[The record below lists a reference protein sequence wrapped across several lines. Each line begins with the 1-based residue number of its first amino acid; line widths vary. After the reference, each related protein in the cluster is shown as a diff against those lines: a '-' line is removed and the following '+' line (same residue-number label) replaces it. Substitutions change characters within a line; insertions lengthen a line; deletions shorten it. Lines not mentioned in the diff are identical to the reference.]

1 MNIAL
6 LGYGK
11 MGHEIENVALQR
23 GHKIIAT
30 IDNEEEWNAKKDS
43 LKQCDVAIDFSTPA
57 TAVNNI
63 KRCLDMALPVVVGT
77 TGWYEHQDEMIEKCK
92 ALNGS
97 LFVASN
103 FSIGMNIL
111 FALNRKLA
119 QLMNHYDSYNASITE
134 THHIHKLDAPSGTA
148 ITLAKE
154 VINDMDRIDNWHLV
168 DGKKSSPKSLPITA
182 IREGEV
188 PGIHEVIYDSD
199 VDTLTIK
206 HSAKSRKGFA
216 VGAVIAAEFL
226 KDHKGYH
233 TMDELIQA

>member
-1 MNIAL
+1 MNISL

-23 GHKIIAT
+23 GHQVIAT
-30 IDNEEEWNAKKDS
+30 IDNETEWKEKMGQ

-57 TAVNNI
+57 TAVANME
-63 KRCLDMALPVVVGT
+63 RCFEMGMPVVVGT
-77 TGWYEHQDEMIEKCK
+77 TGWYDHQEEMIKKCEEK
-92 ALNGS
+92 NGS

-119 QLMNHYDSYNASITE
+119 QLMNRYDSYQVSMTE

-154 VINDMDRIDNWHLV
+154 IINDMDRIEDWHLV
-168 DGKKSSPKSLPITA
+168 DGKKADEKSLPITA

-188 PGIHEVIYDSD
+188 PGIHEVMYDSE

-206 HSAKSRKGFA
+206 HSAKSRRGFA
-216 VGAVIAAEFL
+216 VGAVVAAEFL
-226 KDHKGYH
+226 KTHKGYH
-233 TMDELIQA
+233 TMNELIEA

>member
-23 GHKIIAT
+23 GHRIIAT
-30 IDNEEEWNAKKDS
+30 IDNEEEWKSKIEN

-57 TAVNNI
+57 TAVTNME
-63 KRCLDMALPVVVGT
+63 RCFEMGLPVVVGT
-77 TGWYEHQDEMIEKCK
+77 TGWYDHQEEMIKKCETK
-92 ALNGS
+92 NGA

-119 QLMNHYDSYNASITE
+119 QLMNHYDNYNVSMTE

-154 VINDMDRIDNWHLV
+154 IIHDMDRIDNWHLN
-168 DGKKSSPKSLPITA
+168 DGKTNSKRSLPITA
-182 IREGEV
+182 IREGEI
-188 PGIHEVIYDSD
+188 PGIHEIIYDSD

-216 VGAVIAAEFL
+216 IGAVVAAEFL
-226 KDHKGYH
+226 KDKKGYH
-233 TMDELIQA
+233 TMNELIEA